1 MGTALDSETA
11 AQARAGHAG
20 RIARALEKLRPRL
33 RIAVVFG
40 GDARAPGTVLQQTHN
55 PRAWKSYEAVAN
67 DIAGA
72 LRTLGFAAVE
82 VMPEDR
88 RLADRLAAFGADL
101 VWLNTGGVQGEA
113 PVAHAAAQLEMLGV
127 PYVGLDPLN
136 AAMLDAKNVFKTQLQ
151 GMGLPTA
158 PFTLWD
164 PADAMPA
171 WRDITLERFLPDH
184 GGAFVVKPVSGR
196 ASLHVEVADTRA
208 DLPRVAAAVA
218 AASGTLAMIEPYLGG
233 TEYCVA
239 VTGAVV
245 CRRGVVEIGEAPFA
259 FSPIERRLDP
269 GERIAPSMDRK
280 PVTPHSYRLLGDAD
294 AAARTEL
301 LDLGRRVYASM
312 RLDSVVRLDLRR
324 DGAGRLMILEANPK
338 PDLKR
343 PSETVTS
350 LVCAG
355 LGEHGMAYED
365 LILSIIAN
373 RVARYLLR
381 TPKAAPRIVELA
393 E

>member
-1 MGTALDSETA
+1 M
-11 AQARAGHAG
+11 
-20 RIARALEKLRPRL
+20 
-33 RIAVVFG
+33 
-40 GDARAPGTVLQQTHN
+40 
-55 PRAWKSYEAVAN
+55 
-67 DIAGA
+67 
-72 LRTLGFAAVE
+72 LGFAAVE
-82 VMPEDR
+82 VVPEDR
-88 RLADRLAAFGADL
+88 HLADRLAAFGADL

-158 PFTLWD
+158 PFALWD
-164 PADAMPA
+164 AADAMPA
-171 WRDITLERFLPDH
+171 WRDIALERFLPGHD
-184 GGAFVVKPVSGR
+184 GAFVVKPVSGR

-218 AASGTLAMIEPYLGG
+218 AASGTLAMIEPYLAG

-239 VTGAVV
+239 VTGPVV
-245 CRRGVVEIGEAPFA
+245 CRRGVVEIGDAPFA

-280 PVTPHSYRLLGDAD
+280 PVTPASYRLLDGAD
-294 AAARTEL
+294 PARAEL
-301 LDLGRRVYASM
+301 LEIGRRVYAGM

-324 DGAGRLMILEANPK
+324 DSAGRLMILEANPK

-373 RVARYLLR
+373 RIARYLLR